1 MQHLQAYTA
10 MNDLP
15 QVSTFWPAA
24 GIRPAQQCGYSPENR
39 AWLCCGR
46 AALPFAWPPCP
57 PSTPCPAPS
66 LHAPLRRVQDLR
78 DSMLSHLKLHF
89 NNASRNDESVL
100 GAYPSTIR
108 RRVLRHLYLD
118 ILQVGGWVAAWLAA

>member
-1 MQHLQAYTA
+1 MKTVPGSAVAARHCPVPTT
-10 MNDLP
+10 LP
-15 QVSTFWPAA
+15 AFDSL
-24 GIRPAQQCGYSPENR
+24 
-39 AWLCCGR
+39 LC
-46 AALPFAWPPCP
+46 PPC
-57 PSTPCPAPS
+57 C
-66 LHAPLRRVQDLR
+66 LRHCHCALQDLR